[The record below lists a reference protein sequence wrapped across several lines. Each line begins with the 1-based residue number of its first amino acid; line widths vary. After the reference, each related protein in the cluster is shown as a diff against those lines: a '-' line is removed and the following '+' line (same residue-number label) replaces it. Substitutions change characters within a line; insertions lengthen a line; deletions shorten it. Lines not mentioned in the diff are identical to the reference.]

1 MIGGQ
6 IILNTI
12 SPEEMAEMIK
22 PMIIEAIREVL
33 QEKEEKFLSP
43 AEVCKIFVPAISKTT
58 LAAWTKQGLLT
69 EYRIGGR
76 VYYKM
81 SEVFKSVKTL
91 KTYKTEN
98 KSDIVSNFNPTLF
111 KN

>member
-12 SPEEMAEMIK
+12 SADQLADIIK
-22 PMIIEAIREVL
+22 PLIVDAIREVL
-33 QEKEEKFLSP
+33 QEKEEKLLSP
-43 AEVCKIFVPAISKTT
+43 AEVCKKFEPAISKTT
-58 LAAWTKQGLLT
+58 LASWTKQGLFT

-81 SEVFKSVKTL
+81 SEVIEGRKTINRYSI
-91 KTYKTEN
+91 KK
-98 KSDIVSNFNPTLF
+98 
-111 KN
+111 

>member
-43 AEVCKIFVPAISKTT
+43 ADVCKIFVPAISKTT

-81 SEVFKSVKTL
+81 SEVVQSVKTL

-98 KSDIVSNFNPTLF
+98 KSDIVSNFKPTMF

>member
-33 QEKEEKFLSP
+33 QEKEEKFLSLQKCANYLCP
-43 AEVCKIFVPAISKTT
+43 
-58 LAAWTKQGLLT
+58 
-69 EYRIGGR
+69 
-76 VYYKM
+76 
-81 SEVFKSVKTL
+81 
-91 KTYKTEN
+91 
-98 KSDIVSNFNPTLF
+98 
-111 KN
+111 

>member
-1 MIGGQ
+1 MKGGQ

-12 SPEEMAEMIK
+12 SPEEMADMIK

-43 AEVCKIFVPAISKTT
+43 AEVCKKFVPAISKTT
-58 LAAWTKQGLLT
+58 LASWTKQGLLT
-69 EYRIGGR
+69 EHRIGGR

-81 SEVFKSVKTL
+81 SEVVNGRKTISRYS
-91 KTYKTEN
+91 K
-98 KSDIVSNFNPTLF
+98 
-111 KN
+111 

>member
-1 MIGGQ
+1 MTGGQ

-12 SPEEMAEMIK
+12 TPEEMAEMIK
-22 PMIIEAIREVL
+22 PMIMDAIREVL

-43 AEVCKIFVPAISKTT
+43 AEVCKKFEPAISKTT
-58 LAAWTKQGLLT
+58 LASWTKQGLLT

-91 KTYKTEN
+91 KKYKGHVNIMNT
-98 KSDIVSNFNPTLF
+98 DF
-111 KN
+111 

>member
-81 SEVFKSVKTL
+81 SEVVNGRKTISRYS
-91 KTYKTEN
+91 K
-98 KSDIVSNFNPTLF
+98 
-111 KN
+111 

>member
-1 MIGGQ
+1 M
-6 IILNTI
+6 NSI

-43 AEVCKIFVPAISKTT
+43 AEVCKKFIPAISKTT
-58 LAAWTKQGLLT
+58 LASWTKQGLLT
-69 EYRIGGR
+69 EHRIGGR

-81 SEVFKSVKTL
+81 SEVFKSVKIL

>member
-1 MIGGQ
+1 M
-6 IILNTI
+6 NTI

-76 VYYKM
+76 VHYKM
-81 SEVFKSVKTL
+81 SEVLKSAKTL
-91 KTYKTEN
+91 KTYKNEN
-98 KSDIVSNFNPTLF
+98 KSDCLEPLKTRQKFDIG
-111 KN
+111 

>member
-1 MIGGQ
+1 MKGGQ

-33 QEKEEKFLSP
+33 QEKEEKLLSP
-43 AEVCKIFVPAISKTT
+43 AEVCKKFEPAISKTT
-58 LAAWTKQGLLT
+58 LASWTKQGYLT

-76 VYYKM
+76 VFYKF
-81 SEVFKSVKTL
+81 SEIYKNNKAL
-91 KTYKTEN
+91 KKYLRT
-98 KSDIVSNFNPTLF
+98 V
-111 KN
+111 

>member
-12 SPEEMAEMIK
+12 GPEELAEIIR
-22 PMIIEAIREVL
+22 PMIIDAIREVL

-43 AEVCKIFVPAISKTT
+43 AEVCKRFVPAISKTT
-58 LAAWTKQGLLT
+58 LASWTKQGLLT

-76 VYYKM
+76 VLYKM
-81 SEVFKSVKTL
+81 SEILEKKNSILRYSKSNT
-91 KTYKTEN
+91 
-98 KSDIVSNFNPTLF
+98 
-111 KN
+111 

>member
-12 SPEEMAEMIK
+12 SAEQMAEIIK
-22 PMIIEAIREVL
+22 PLIVEAIREVL
-33 QEKEEKFLSP
+33 HEKEEKFLSP

-58 LAAWTKQGLLT
+58 LAAWTKKGLLK

-76 VYYKM
+76 VFYKM
-81 SEVFKSVKTL
+81 SEVFKKVNTL
-91 KTYKTEN
+91 YKY
-98 KSDIVSNFNPTLF
+98 SSHI
-111 KN
+111 

>member
-1 MIGGQ
+1 MKGGQ

-43 AEVCKIFVPAISKTT
+43 AEVCKKFEPAISKTT
-58 LAAWTKQGLLT
+58 LASWTKQGYLT

-76 VYYKM
+76 VFYKF
-81 SEVFKSVKTL
+81 SEIYKNNKAL
-91 KTYKTEN
+91 KKYLRT
-98 KSDIVSNFNPTLF
+98 V
-111 KN
+111 

>member
-12 SPEEMAEMIK
+12 SADQLADIIK
-22 PMIIEAIREVL
+22 PLIVEAIREVL
-33 QEKEEKFLSP
+33 QEKEEIFLSP
-43 AEVCKIFVPAISKTT
+43 AEVCKKFEPTISKTT
-58 LAAWTKQGLLT
+58 LAAWTKKGLLT

-81 SEVFKSVKTL
+81 SEVFKKVNTL
-91 KTYKTEN
+91 SKY
-98 KSDIVSNFNPTLF
+98 SSHI
-111 KN
+111 